1 MEKQEIGKFYAT
13 SFNNNVIEFIVFNN
27 NTIDC
32 PTLGLQDYTSI
43 ELKPRFVLNGHKID
57 EEGNFYDFKC
67 YTYDV
72 KSKEKF
78 KNSLELIGNYDI
90 DEELFYYLKQNKMIR
105 YSNDMAYLYGF
116 SDTKGYDSNPK
127 HYGVGS
133 PYKWA
138 KKKGP
143 ILVKQKKGQLN

>member
-1 MEKQEIGKFYAT
+1 MERYEINRFYAT
-13 SFNNNVIEFIVFNN
+13 SFDDEMIEFIVFSD

-32 PTLGLQDYTSI
+32 PTLGINSFNRI
-43 ELKPRFVLNGHKID
+43 ILKPRFVLVGEKL
-57 EEGNFYDFKC
+57 Y
-67 YTYDV
+67 YTYTTRKKIGFND
-72 KSKEKF
+72 S
-78 KNSLELIGNYDI
+78 SDLIKNYDI
-90 DEELFYYLKQNKMIR
+90 DEELFDYMKENGMIR

-116 SDTKGYDSNPK
+116 EDKNGYDSDPR

-143 ILVKQKKGQLN
+143 ILVKQRKGQFN